1 MPSLFEQGSF
11 PVYEALHW
19 ECPVACSDIPSL
31 REQCAAMG
39 EAMLYFDPRNPDELA
54 RIILKIRDHREN
66 IRVQQHVASRVLW
79 QRTWKDV
86 AREWLAV
93 FKEAA
98 EIGRA
103 STAARARSRSA
114 A

>member
-1 MPSLFEQGSF
+1 
-11 PVYEALHW
+11 LHW

-39 EAMLYFDPRNPDELA
+39 EAMLYFDPKCPEDLA
-54 RIILKIRDHREN
+54 RTILRIRDNREE
-66 IRVQQHVASRVLW
+66 IRVRQHVASRILW
-79 QRTWKDV
+79 ERTWKDV
-86 AREWLAV
+86 AREWLTV

-98 EIGRA
+98 QI
-103 STAARARSRSA
+103 SRGGSEHVPIEKSA